1 MLVTGMSNNDRK
13 MQRLLTRGLL
23 LPCGGLVVLWTMFAL
38 PSFRLTVP
46 ARDVAARIVADERF
60 KRGILPGA
68 LARMETVKRP
78 LMLQA
83 EFSKA
88 EALLMLRTTEE
99 AIQQQAPEEGD
110 RGIEGA
116 QQKVIAALFVN
127 PSDSF
132 LWLMLYS
139 VETARS
145 GFGPEK
151 VGLLDLS
158 YAVGPLEGWIAIRR
172 NRLALAIF
180 PMLRDDIQRAAVS
193 EFAELVD
200 SDFIEEAANN
210 LTGVG
215 WSIRERLLSE
225 LVEVDITSRQALA
238 KRLSSNGIKL
248 AIPGIKTD
256 ERPWR

>member
-1 MLVTGMSNNDRK
+1 MSNKDRK
-13 MQRLLTRGLL
+13 SRRLLVRGPLL
-23 LPCGGLVVLWTMFAL
+23 LCGALVVLWTMFAL

-46 ARDVAARIVADERF
+46 ARDITARIIADERF
-60 KRGILPGA
+60 KRGILPGT

-78 LMLQA
+78 SMLQA

-88 EALLMLRTTEE
+88 EALLMLRAAEE
-99 AIQQQAPEEGD
+99 TVQRQVWEESD
-110 RGIEGA
+110 RGIE
-116 QQKVIAALFVN
+116 AAGEKIRTALSIN
-127 PSDSF
+127 PGDSF

-139 VETARS
+139 VETARN
-145 GFGPEK
+145 GFGSENIK
-151 VGLLDLS
+151 LLDRS

-180 PMLRDDIQRAAVS
+180 PMLRDNVQRAAVS

-200 SDFIEEAANN
+200 SDFIEEAASN

-238 KRLSSNGIKL
+238 KLLSSNGIKL